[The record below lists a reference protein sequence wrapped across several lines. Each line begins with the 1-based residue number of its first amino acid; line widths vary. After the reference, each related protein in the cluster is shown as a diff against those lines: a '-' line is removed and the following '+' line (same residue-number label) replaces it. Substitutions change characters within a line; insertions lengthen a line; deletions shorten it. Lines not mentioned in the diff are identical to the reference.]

1 MNMKIYQ
8 YTIVT
13 LLLVAGHATVYAQS
27 KDKAPDAAVLERG
40 KNLYEQN
47 CLACH
52 QADGSGVPGL
62 NPPLT
67 KTKWVL
73 GDKKQLIAVLLNGM
87 DEEIEIDGEPYHNV
101 MPPLNYLSD
110 QEIADVLTYVRNSFT
125 NKASTVTAAEVTA
138 ARK

>member
-1 MNMKIYQ
+1 MKVYQ
-8 YTIVT
+8 YAIVILST
-13 LLLVAGHATVYAQS
+13 MASYTGVYAQS
-27 KDKAPDAAVLERG
+27 KDKAPDAAVLESG
-40 KNLYEQN
+40 KNIYEQN

-62 NPPLT
+62 NPPLA

-73 GDKKQLIAVLLNGM
+73 GDKKQLITVLLNGM

-101 MPPLNYLSD
+101 MPPFNYLSD
-110 QEIADVLTYVRNSFT
+110 QEIADVLTYVRNNFT
-125 NKASTVTAAEVTA
+125 NKASTITAAEVMA

>member
-1 MNMKIYQ
+1 MNKRIHQ

-13 LLLVAGHATVYAQS
+13 LLLIAGHAAVYAQS
-27 KDKAPDAAVLERG
+27 KNKAPDAAVLERG
-40 KNLYEQN
+40 KTLYEQN

-62 NPPLT
+62 NPPLI
-67 KTKWVL
+67 KTNWVL
-73 GDKKQLIAVLLNGM
+73 GDKKQLITILLNGM

-101 MPPLNYLSD
+101 MPPFNYLSD
-110 QEIADVLTYVRNSFT
+110 QDIADVLTYIRNNFT
-125 NKASTVTAAEVTA
+125 NKASTITAAEVTA